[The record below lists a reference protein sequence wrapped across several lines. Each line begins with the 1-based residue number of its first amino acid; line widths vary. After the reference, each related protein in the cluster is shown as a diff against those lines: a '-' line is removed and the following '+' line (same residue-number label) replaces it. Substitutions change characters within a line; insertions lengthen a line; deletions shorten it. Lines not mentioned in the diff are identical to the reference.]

1 MGNESRRTRP
11 LPPGWKAIRARIL
24 ARDGGIC
31 QWSMPGGAI
40 CGAPATDVDHWSG
53 PEDDSDANLVSLC
66 HPHHAA
72 KTNKAAGRLGGL
84 ATGVIR
90 REIASRKTRKPEPHP
105 GWRRDPE

>member
-11 LPPGWKAIRARIL
+11 LPPGWKAIRQRIL
-24 ARDGGIC
+24 SRDRGLC
-31 QWSMPGGAI
+31 QWPMPGGTI
-40 CGAPATDVDHWSG
+40 CAALATDVDHWSG

-84 ATGVIR
+84 AAGAQR
-90 REIASRKTRKPEPHP
+90 REIAAKKYRQPERHP
-105 GWRRDPE
+105 GYRRGPE